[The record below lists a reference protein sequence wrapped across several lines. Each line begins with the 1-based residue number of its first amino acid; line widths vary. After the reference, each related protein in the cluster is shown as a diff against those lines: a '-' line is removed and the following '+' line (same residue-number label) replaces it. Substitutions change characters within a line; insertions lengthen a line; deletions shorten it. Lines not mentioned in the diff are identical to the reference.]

1 MEQIYTA
8 IICHNDEPS
17 SSFTWLD
24 CLQTDS
30 DVFILLSESN
40 QAALLKIYF
49 ILILLTVMYQ
59 VAIYQKIELLTI
71 SSQVKLI
78 VTDNC

>member
-24 CLQTDS
+24 TDS

-49 ILILLTVMYQ
+49 ILILLTVMSL
-59 VAIYQKIELLTI
+59 VVIYQKTELLTI
-71 SSQVKLI
+71 SSQVKLELI